1 MRIKTQDRHAF
12 TLIELLVVI
21 AIIGILLGLLVSAVQ
36 KVRSAAAR
44 MQCQNNQKQ
53 VALACHNYH
62 DANGRFPALWIG
74 PSDFNTT
81 VKSASV
87 FYSILPY
94 LELEAIVKNS
104 DGICYDMT
112 NSMSLPIK
120 TLRCPSESNTTSGQ
134 YDRAYSTSW
143 GTTNYAA
150 NFQIFGNPDAGDNL
164 NNQIGR
170 ATLGSTISDGTT
182 NTILF
187 AERYGWCGKTTMPAP
202 NGSTFNG
209 FGFTPY
215 SSLWAH
221 GSMRAYFQ
229 PMFAYG
235 NRAGTQGYTAQ
246 GDGPGSPWGPCLGK
260 VGPGSKF
267 QVTPQPFNTA
277 CDYAVAQTPHSE
289 GMQVSMADGSVRS
302 VSGNISGAT
311 WWTVVTPNGG
321 ETLPSDW

>member
-1 MRIKTQDRHAF
+1 M
-12 TLIELLVVI
+12 IELLVVI
-21 AIIGILLGLLVSAVQ
+21 AIIGILLGLLVPAVQ

-94 LELEAIVKNS
+94 LELESIVKNS
-104 DGICYDMT
+104 NGICYDYYQ
-112 NSMSLPIK
+112 SMSLPIK
-120 TLRCPSESNTTSGQ
+120 SLVCPSEYNTSSGRFNP
-134 YDRAYSTSW
+134 DW

-170 ATLGSTISDGTT
+170 AKLGSTISDGTT

-187 AERYGWCGKTTMPAP
+187 AERYGWCGKTTLLAP
-202 NGSTFNG
+202 QGMAYFSNVY
-209 FGFTPY
+209 TPY
-215 SSLWAH
+215 SSLWAA
-221 GSMRAYFQ
+221 GSMRAYYQ

-235 NRAGTQGYTAQ
+235 NRAGTQGYTSQ
-246 GDGPGSPWGPCLGK
+246 GDGPGSLWGPCLGK

-311 WWTVVTPNGG
+311 WWTVVTFNGG